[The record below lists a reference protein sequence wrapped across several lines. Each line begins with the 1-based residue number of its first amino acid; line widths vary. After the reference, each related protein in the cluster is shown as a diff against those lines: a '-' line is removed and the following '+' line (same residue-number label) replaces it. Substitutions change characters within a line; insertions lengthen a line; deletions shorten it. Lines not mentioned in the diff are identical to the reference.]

1 MTERDFM
8 YWLHGFFE
16 LFGSTVVEFRI
27 TAAQKELIRKHI
39 ELVRAMNSG
48 PHTLVTSIEGLL
60 TLDDPTEALRAVLK
74 AQFTQI
80 VGPDDDGTGIGETM
94 KEVRRKLEESFPGG
108 PAVWTRPDLTCSGG
122 PKIC

>member
-16 LFGSTVVEFRI
+16 LSATYSPAEFRI
-27 TAAQKELIRKHI
+27 TETQKGLIRKHI

-60 TLDDPTEALRAVLK
+60 TLDDPTAALRAVLK

-80 VGPDDDGTGIGETM
+80 IDPDDDGTGIGGTM
-94 KEVRRKLEESFPGG
+94 EEVRRKLTETFPG
-108 PAVWTRPDLTCSGG
+108 RPSLPGLGG